1 MNKKLNIYHWEFYI
15 DDWDVYANDQCT
27 GDVLGSIDNY
37 ELDEINDILF
47 EYSESDVYDWI
58 DRNINYI

>member
-15 DDWDVYANDQCT
+15 EDCDIYVYDKRT

-37 ELDEINDILF
+37 ELDEINDILY
-47 EYSESDVYDWI
+47 EHSESDVYDWI